1 MRPSSSV
8 SLCRCPHKWLLSLRP
23 SCTAFAACKSKL
35 AMRLLHIQLT
45 PVQPIPA
52 PSTRCSWKFRLF
64 PSFLH
69 VRKPEAWRTRAR
81 SCLHAAK
88 SEKLPGCVLCKL
100 NRTCAESDASFA
112 FEANHRVPAHW
123 PDPGASWRR
132 CDPAYCRAF
141 GSDSKVGASPAP
153 RPPPPPPP
161 APPTSQEVSHR
172 IADFGIIFF
181 LFEPAS
187 QRIRMFR
194 LQRRKTEDVCFRN
207 MSGLG

>member
-1 MRPSSSV
+1 M
-8 SLCRCPHKWLLSLRP
+8 C
-23 SCTAFAACKSKL
+23 
-35 AMRLLHIQLT
+35 LLHIQLT

-153 RPPPPPPP
+153 RPPPPPPAG
-161 APPTSQEVSHR
+161 APHLPGGKPSNCRLRHHLLPLRASFSADTNVS
-172 IADFGIIFF
+172 IATTEDG
-181 LFEPAS
+181 
-187 QRIRMFR
+187 RRMYSEHVRTGLELSVKKVVSMRGDAALSVKRGEER
-194 LQRRKTEDVCFRN
+194 LQMPDRDT
-207 MSGLG
+207 GI